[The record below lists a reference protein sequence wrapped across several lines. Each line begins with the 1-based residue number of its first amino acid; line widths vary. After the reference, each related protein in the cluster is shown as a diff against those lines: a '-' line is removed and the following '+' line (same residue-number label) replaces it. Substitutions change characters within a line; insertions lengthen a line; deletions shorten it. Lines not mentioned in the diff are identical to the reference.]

1 MNSLEETG
9 EVASQD
15 TFIERIKNRI
25 CKICET
31 QVKQLIS
38 KPVSIVESGLWNWF
52 IRIFISFFI
61 VVIINNN
68 EPNFTEPLSV
78 ASNKI
83 KFFI

>member
-38 KPVSIVESGLWNWF
+38 KPVSIVESGL
-52 IRIFISFFI
+52 
-61 VVIINNN
+61 
-68 EPNFTEPLSV
+68 
-78 ASNKI
+78 
-83 KFFI
+83 